1 MCCIFRNRN
10 ETACLVCQSGRSK
23 RYVRI
28 AHVVRVFVEPTS
40 KKPCCLRAL
49 AFVFFC
55 HPISAAKLDALYRRV
70 MLRRRQN
77 QPYRQNNANCGLP
90 LMPVD
95 SLRRWWKVRTGTLTH
110 RLCTLGHT
118 ELWNLIFSTWRPIS
132 PPSTVDSRDG
142 CSSIPRQYSRYKAH
156 PFTSGPER
164 RGLSERAQ
172 MNVCSLSSRRTK
184 TWCRSSD
191 TNEDI
196 QAIQYLTGRRPF
208 KLDGP
213 ILSHDDQY
221 GNP

>member
-40 KKPCCLRAL
+40 KKTLLSTSSYFRVLLSSHISCQTRCL
-49 AFVFFC
+49 VQE
-55 HPISAAKLDALYRRV
+55 SDV
-70 MLRRRQN
+70 DRRQN

-156 PFTSGPER
+156 HFASGPER
-164 RGLSERAQ
+164 
-172 MNVCSLSSRRTK
+172 
-184 TWCRSSD
+184 
-191 TNEDI
+191 
-196 QAIQYLTGRRPF
+196 
-208 KLDGP
+208 
-213 ILSHDDQY
+213 
-221 GNP
+221 